1 MELIRTLT
9 HKMKQSLFL
18 LTLLLLCIQGF
29 GQSSSQTRP
38 QQVKVA
44 GHAHMD
50 PVYRWRWNEIEN
62 REVYNTFFNVLNMM
76 DKYPDLKFTQSSL
89 LYYSTI
95 QQRSPEVFER
105 IKQNIASKRWSVV
118 GGQWVE
124 TDESMPSGE
133 SLIRQFLISK
143 DYYSR
148 NLGIE
153 SIPIAWSPDMFTG
166 HTSSIPKIYA
176 GCGIKYYVFS
186 RAAPEGK
193 KIFWWESN
201 DGTRLLGY
209 KIPDHYNPTFGKMPE
224 YIKEWT
230 EISGYNSPMVSVGKG
245 DHGGGPD
252 EGDLQALK
260 DLSENHNMNFEF
272 VNPYQF
278 FDELEGVENKW
289 PVQKEEFGIQPNGQQ
304 WLGCYTSHAR
314 IKKLNR
320 YCENRLLTAEKFSVI
335 GTLHKGKPFYP
346 REDFA
351 EAWRILL
358 FNQFHD
364 IMAGTFTGL
373 GANDVYRDYE
383 RLEQITSEQLNA
395 GLENIGARINID
407 MQGIPLVV
415 YNPHSWPATQFVD
428 AEIKFL
434 KRPGEFSIIDPS
446 GSSIPYALLN
456 QSEDGL
462 TSHIKLDARD
472 VPSLGYRVY
481 EVVEGKAGEAVSD
494 LKAAGEM
501 IENSYFVIKWNE
513 SGLTSIYSKQ
523 LGKEILKDTGNSL
536 QLLEDN
542 GSSWSTKFTGKT
554 FQFETLKSPEIISQ
568 TSLNISVKWE
578 DRFQSTKIIRI
589 MTLHANSDQ
598 IDFEMEVD
606 WHSHNK
612 LLQVVFPT
620 SIEKGRAFYD
630 QQYGYVERKDADL
643 DFPTQ
648 KWIDYS
654 DNKAGVTLLNNGKY
668 GFHMKGGQM
677 TMSVVRGA
685 RDMDPRMDEGVHSFK
700 YALIAHKGDWRDA
713 DIPQKA
719 WQFNQPLLTKQ
730 ENNHPGEISGWRF
743 TDESFPLEKS
753 FFGIDS
759 DHVIISSVK
768 TVQDAYNPYPLVLR
782 IVETEGRDEDVTVRF
797 PYKIAAVIETNH
809 IEEEIEPRS
818 EVKVEEDQFSFRIGH
833 DQIRTFMVR
842 F

>member
-1 MELIRTLT
+1 MKKLQLIIIAILVLFT
-9 HKMKQSLFL
+9 QSHGQ
-18 LTLLLLCIQGF
+18 TKTVNKIQPV
-29 GQSSSQTRP
+29 R
-38 QQVKVA
+38 VA

-95 QQRSPEVFER
+95 QQRSPEVFDR
-105 IKQNIASKRWSVV
+105 IKQNIASERWSVV

-124 TDESMPSGE
+124 TDESMPAGE

-148 NLGIE
+148 NLNIE

-166 HTSSIPKIYA
+166 HTSTIPKIYA

-209 KIPDHYNPTFGKMPE
+209 KIPDHYNPTFGKMSE
-224 YIKEWT
+224 YIKGWI
-230 EISGYNSPMVSVGKG
+230 EISGYDSPMISVGKG

-260 DLSENHNMNFEF
+260 NLSENHNMSFEF

-278 FDELEGVENKW
+278 FKDLEGADNKW
-289 PVQKEEFGIQPNGQQ
+289 PVQKEEFGIQPNGEQ

-320 YCENRLLTAEKFSVI
+320 YYENRLLAAEKFSVI

-346 REDFA
+346 REDFS
-351 EAWRILL
+351 EAWKILL

-373 GANDVYRDYE
+373 GALDVYRDYE

-407 MQGIPLVV
+407 MQGIPIVV
-415 YNPHSWPATQFVD
+415 YNPHSWPVTQFVD

-434 KRPGEFSIIDPS
+434 KGPEDFYIRDPS
-446 GSSIPYALLN
+446 GNSIAYSILN
-456 QSEDGL
+456 QSADGL
-462 TSHIKLDARD
+462 TFNIQLDAQKI
-472 VPSLGYRVY
+472 PPLGYRVY
-481 EVVEGKAGEAVSD
+481 EVVEGKSEQLNSD
-494 LKAAGEM
+494 LRVSGNTV
-501 IENSYFVIKWNE
+501 ENSYYTIKWGAD
-513 SGLTSIYSKQ
+513 GLTSIYSK
-523 LGKEILKDTGNSL
+523 ELKKDLLKGTGNQL

-542 GSSWSTKFTGKT
+542 GSSWSTKLTGKKYP
-554 FQFETLKSPEIISQ
+554 FETLKAPEIVAQS
-568 TSLNISVKWE
+568 SLSVTLKWE
-578 DRFQSTKIIRI
+578 DYFQSTKVIRT
-589 MTLHANSDQ
+589 MTLNTSSNQ

-612 LLQVVFPT
+612 LLQVIFPT

-630 QQYGYVERKDADL
+630 QQYGYVERKDSEL
-643 DFPTQ
+643 DYPTQ

-654 DNKAGVTLLNNGKY
+654 NNKEGITLLNNGKY
-668 GFHMKGGQM
+668 GFHINEGKMS
-677 TMSVVRGA
+677 MSVVRGA
-685 RDMDPRMDEGVHSFK
+685 RDMDPRMDEGIHTFK
-700 YALIAHKGDWRDA
+700 YSLIAHLGDWRDA

-719 WQFNQPLLTKQ
+719 WQFNQPLQAKQ

-743 TDESFPLEKS
+743 TNESFPLEKS
-753 FFGIDS
+753 FFSIDS
-759 DHVIISSVK
+759 DHVMISSLK
-768 TVQDAYNPYPLVLR
+768 TVQDAYNPYPLILR
-782 IVETEGRDEDVTVRF
+782 VVETEGRDEDVIVSF
-797 PYKIAAVIETNH
+797 PYNIASVIETNH

-818 EVKVEEDQFSFRIGH
+818 EVEIEGNKFKFNIGH